1 MLSKKKGG
9 GACASWREGGGCLMQ
24 ISTIEGS
31 QGCLNKGGGGLFE
44 PGGGGLFGGNSCCCF
59 CLSVWGNSCWW
70 GVLFH
75 LAGGG
80 CGPGPCLPIF
90 CFFEDFTSG
99 SCVCIGFMLSL
110 TSGCCAWWSSCLHMS
125 FIVGMVLFLL
135 SGRCACW
142 GSCVCMGFM
151 LRPAVR
157 LVELVFSHEFHRW
170 DGVVF

>member
-9 GACASWREGGGCLMQ
+9 GACGKGVLLGGGFCLMQ

-31 QGCLNKGGGGLFE
+31 QGCLNKGGGGCLNRGGGLFE

-80 CGPGPCLPIF
+80 VVALVPVFP
-90 CFFEDFTSG
+90 SG
-99 SCVCIGFMLSL
+99 F
-110 TSGCCAWWSSCLHMS
+110 
-125 FIVGMVLFLL
+125 
-135 SGRCACW
+135 
-142 GSCVCMGFM
+142 
-151 LRPAVR
+151 LRPAVAPGGAR
-157 LVELVFSHEFHRW
+157 VCT
-170 DGVVF
+170 